1 MIIFLLH
8 FKYAIQLFLL
18 SIFSYEKADVNLI
31 EDPVYMMILVSL
43 VTYKI
48 LYLILF
54 FYSLIMCLGVNIFE
68 FVLSGE
74 FFFFF
79 SISVCVDSVFTIF
92 GKFGHYFLKYSFSI
106 SSSSGTPKFCT
117 WVCSMVSHRFLR
129 LFGFFFIFFL
139 SYPQTG

>member
-31 EDPVYMMILVSL
+31 EDPFYMMILVSL

-48 LYLILF
+48 LYLILG

-68 FVLSGE
+68 FVLSG
-74 FFFFF
+74 
-79 SISVCVDSVFTIF
+79 
-92 GKFGHYFLKYSFSI
+92 
-106 SSSSGTPKFCT
+106 
-117 WVCSMVSHRFLR
+117 
-129 LFGFFFIFFL
+129 GFFFLAFL
-139 SYPQTG
+139 YV